1 MKDEKI
7 FAQLI
12 IERVK
17 DNYKKIEIEVKSNF
31 DQTKKYDS
39 YKIPE
44 KISIKKNASDFVL
57 PQKQEKHNI
66 PLENDIFA
74 EIEIEG
80 NDNLYKTDNISQA
93 IKVDV
98 VQEKKENSQD
108 FERDEKRELFLEM
121 RDIAR
126 TNNSAYFLNTR
137 FYNKQVKHENSK
149 IFYRQAQFMKDF
161 EDNYDKIIPFSSY
174 FPYYQSMNYEQLR
187 TYFTWRTKVR
197 QGNIENTSISY
208 AFIYIYELL
217 NNIGVDNAV
226 DGLDKLVF
234 FWESF
239 KKFDMTIDK
248 YLIKWIKDYY
258 IYYELPNSFK
268 DFLLKNEL
276 QGHYPDIA
284 FYESENNCDF
294 QHLCSI
300 SKYNI
305 KKSAFYNDEKQLVM
319 DCADFVISKLKN
331 LLAKS
336 SLEFDNLIFQTSKSK
351 FEWVP
356 FEGALFYQHLK
367 QTNRQIIFSNDEVY
381 TYNQN
386 KCLRS
391 IFIARDSGKQLLAY
405 IFKQMEVVLRK
416 VTNYK
421 FKITA
426 NLNMINTETLLKLGA
441 LGISIEKVVTDAT
454 LEFYADRNKTVVTV
468 DESALNKIRKESLQ
482 TQEKLSI
489 PESDF
494 EQITIFTDKNE
505 DNILVV
511 EKEDFKNDN
520 EKSSLLETSMINN
533 AETVLLKA
541 LDTSKDS
548 EGIISIQQNLLTEND
563 VWSSFK
569 NSLSETELKA
579 FAIILQSESDIKQFA
594 NENGLMIEVLI
605 DSINEKAFD
614 SIGDN
619 VLEIDNS
626 INIYDEYK
634 EKIIYMLALDK

>member
-416 VTNYK
+416 ITNYK

-454 LEFYADRNKTVVTV
+454 LEFYADRNKTIVTV

-511 EKEDFKNDN
+511 EKEGFKNDN

>member
-17 DNYKKIEIEVKSNF
+17 DNFKKIEIEVNSKF
-31 DQTKKYDS
+31 DQSKKYDS
-39 YKIPE
+39 YKIPA
-44 KISIKKNASDFVL
+44 KISIEKNASNFVL
-57 PQKQEKHNI
+57 PQKQEKQNI
-66 PLENDIFA
+66 SLENDIFA

-80 NDNLYKTDNISQA
+80 DNNLYKTDNISQA
-93 IKVDV
+93 IKLEV

-108 FERDEKRELFLEM
+108 FERDEKRELFLAM

-126 TNNSAYFLNTR
+126 ANNSAYFLNTK
-137 FYNKQVKHENSK
+137 FYNKQVQHENSK
-149 IFYRQAQFMKDF
+149 IFYKQAQFMKDF
-161 EDNYDKIIPFSSY
+161 EDDYDKIVPFSSY

-197 QGNIENTSISY
+197 QGNIENTSLSY

-217 NNIGVDNAV
+217 NNIGIDNAV
-226 DGLDKLVF
+226 NGLDKLVF

-276 QGHYPDIA
+276 QSHYPDIA

-305 KKSAFYNDEKQLVM
+305 KKSAFYDDEKQLVM

-331 LLAKS
+331 LFAKS
-336 SLEFDNLIFQTSKSK
+336 NLEFDNLIFQTSKSK
-351 FEWVP
+351 FEWIP

-367 QTNRQIIFSNDEVY
+367 QPNRQIIFSNDEVY

-454 LEFYADRNKTVVTV
+454 LEFYSDRNKTVVTV

-489 PESDF
+489 PENEF
-494 EQITIFTDKNE
+494 EQIKIFTINDE
-505 DNILVV
+505 SNIL
-511 EKEDFKNDN
+511 EMKKEDLKNRN
-520 EKSSLLETSMINN
+520 EKSLLLETSLTNN
-533 AETVLLKA
+533 TKTVLFEA
-541 LDTSKDS
+541 LDISKAS
-548 EGIISIQQNLLTEND
+548 EEIISTQQNLLAQND

-569 NSLSETELKA
+569 NLLSEIELKA
-579 FAIILQSESDIKQFA
+579 LAIISQDDSDIKQFA
-594 NENGLMIEVLI
+594 HENGLMIEVLM

-619 VLEIDNS
+619 VVEIDNS

-634 EKIIYMLALDK
+634 EKIMYMLA

>member
-17 DNYKKIEIEVKSNF
+17 DNFKKIEIEVNSKF
-31 DQTKKYDS
+31 DQSKKYDS
-39 YKIPE
+39 YKIPA
-44 KISIKKNASDFVL
+44 KISIEKNASNFVL
-57 PQKQEKHNI
+57 PQKQEKQNI
-66 PLENDIFA
+66 SLENDIFA

-80 NDNLYKTDNISQA
+80 DNNLYKTDNISQA
-93 IKVDV
+93 IKLEV

-108 FERDEKRELFLEM
+108 FERDEKRELFLAM

-126 TNNSAYFLNTR
+126 ANNSAYFLNTK
-137 FYNKQVKHENSK
+137 FYNKQVQHENSK
-149 IFYRQAQFMKDF
+149 IFYKQAQFMKDF
-161 EDNYDKIIPFSSY
+161 EDDYDKIVPFSSY

-197 QGNIENTSISY
+197 QGNIENNSLSY

-217 NNIGVDNAV
+217 NNIGIDNAV
-226 DGLDKLVF
+226 NGLDKLVF

-276 QGHYPDIA
+276 QSHYPDIA

-305 KKSAFYNDEKQLVM
+305 KKSAFYDDEKQLVM

-331 LLAKS
+331 LFAKS
-336 SLEFDNLIFQTSKSK
+336 NLEFDNLIFQTSKSK
-351 FEWVP
+351 FEWIP

-367 QTNRQIIFSNDEVY
+367 QPNRQIIFSNDEVY

-454 LEFYADRNKTVVTV
+454 LEFYSDRNKTVVTV

-489 PESDF
+489 PENEF
-494 EQITIFTDKNE
+494 EQIKIFTINDE
-505 DNILVV
+505 SNIL
-511 EKEDFKNDN
+511 EMKKEDLKNRN
-520 EKSSLLETSMINN
+520 EKSLLLETSLTNN
-533 AETVLLKA
+533 TKTVLFEA
-541 LDTSKDS
+541 LDISKAS
-548 EGIISIQQNLLTEND
+548 EEIISTQQNLLAQND

-569 NSLSETELKA
+569 NLLSEIELKA
-579 FAIILQSESDIKQFA
+579 LAIISQDDSDIKQFA
-594 NENGLMIEVLI
+594 HENGLMIEVLM

-619 VLEIDNS
+619 VVEIDNS

-634 EKIIYMLALDK
+634 EKIMYMLA

>member
-1 MKDEKI
+1 MKDDKI
-7 FAQLI
+7 LAQLI

-17 DNYKKIEIEVKSNF
+17 DSFKKIEIEVKPNINQS
-31 DQTKKYDS
+31 KKYDS
-39 YKIPE
+39 YKIPA
-44 KISIKKNASDFVL
+44 KISIEKNAFNFVF
-57 PQKQEKHNI
+57 PKKQENQNI
-66 PLENDIFA
+66 SLENDIFA
-74 EIEIEG
+74 EIELEC
-80 NDNLYKTDNISQA
+80 NNNLYKTDNISQA
-93 IKVDV
+93 IKLDV
-98 VQEKKENSQD
+98 VQEKKENFQNS
-108 FERDEKRELFLEM
+108 ERDEKRELFLAM

-126 TNNSAYFLNTR
+126 ANNSAYFLNTK
-137 FYNKQVKHENSK
+137 FYNKQVQHENSK
-149 IFYRQAQFMKDF
+149 IFYKQAQFMKDF
-161 EDNYDKIIPFSSY
+161 EDNYDKIVPFSSY

-197 QGNIENTSISY
+197 QGNIENTSLSY

-217 NNIGVDNAV
+217 NNIGVDSAV
-226 DGLDKLVF
+226 DGLDKIVF

-248 YLIKWIKDYY
+248 YLIKWIKDYH

-268 DFLLKNEL
+268 GFLLKNEL
-276 QGHYPDIA
+276 QSHYPDIA

-294 QHLCSI
+294 QRLCSM

-319 DCADFVISKLKN
+319 DCADFVINKLKN
-331 LLAKS
+331 LFSKS

-351 FEWVP
+351 VEWIP

-367 QTNRQIIFSNDEVY
+367 QTNRQIVFSNDEVY

-426 NLNMINTETLLKLGA
+426 NLSMINTETLLKLGA

-454 LEFYADRNKTVVTV
+454 LEFYADRNKTIVTV

-489 PESDF
+489 PESGF
-494 EQITIFTDKNE
+494 EQITIFTNKDEGNMLEVEKE
-505 DNILVV
+505 ETIPAQPNILVQ
-511 EKEDFKNDN
+511 NDIW
-520 EKSSLLETSMINN
+520 L
-533 AETVLLKA
+533 
-541 LDTSKDS
+541 
-548 EGIISIQQNLLTEND
+548 
-563 VWSSFK
+563 SFK
-569 NSLSETELKA
+569 NSLSEIELKA
-579 FAIILQSESDIKQFA
+579 LAIILQGDSDIKQFA
-594 NENGLMIEVLI
+594 YENGLMTEVLV
-605 DSINEKAFD
+605 DNINEKAFD

-619 VLEIDNS
+619 VLEIDYN
-626 INIYDEYK
+626 INVYDEYK
-634 EKIIYMLALDK
+634 EKIIYILDLNK